1 MANATKLPQER
12 KVAMQ
17 SVLNDSLHLLC
28 FTTHEAVLTWALYL
42 INVRVG
48 PLKQLNFY
56 QRNTCFVLFLF
67 LLIGVMHMSV
77 QPFVHFFIYVV
88 LLDVV
93 KCFVGSS
100 VNMGI
105 TCHCLQLQS

>member
-17 SVLNDSLHLLC
+17 SVLYDSLHLLC

-48 PLKQLNFY
+48 PLKQLNFS
-56 QRNTCFVLFLF
+56 RGILGLFLF

>member
-1 MANATKLPQER
+1 MANATKLPQGR

-42 INVRVG
+42 INVSVG

-56 QRNTCFVLFLF
+56 QRNTCFVFVF
-67 LLIGVMHMSV
+67 VDRGYAHVCST
-77 QPFVHFFIYVV
+77 FVHFFIYVV